1 MQFRPHPYQRE
12 AISRMIRYDHYG
24 LLLDMGLGKTVSVL
38 SAIAALRFDYCTI
51 GKTLVIAPLKVAED
65 TWQAEARKWDG
76 LQSLTF
82 STVLGS
88 ESKRN
93 AALRAN
99 ADVYVIN
106 RENVSWLADQY
117 RYRLPFD
124 VCVVDESSSFKN
136 PASRR
141 FKALR
146 KCLGSFKRVYIL
158 TGTPSPNTLM
168 DLWAQVYLLDRGE
181 RLGRTVTAY
190 RQQYFLPGQSNG
202 HVVYNWRL
210 RDDTAKQSIYDR
222 IQDICMSLSAADY
235 LQLPPRI
242 DNVVPV
248 SLGANMAVYKQMKHD
263 LVVELQ
269 GKEITAANAAVL
281 SNKLLQLANGN
292 LYEEDTDGTHRSYS
306 FLHQEKLKKLK
317 DIIEENDGKPVL
329 VFYAFQHDRI
339 SIEQYLGKQ
348 VEELEGADTVRRWNA
363 GGIRVLLAHPASC
376 AYGLNLQVGGN
387 IIVWYGLTWSL
398 ELYQQANA
406 RLYRQGQTQPVIIH
420 HLVAQGTI
428 DEQVMV
434 ALQRKKTGQDDLLQ
448 AIKAHL
454 KE

>member
-1 MQFRPHPYQRE
+1 MKIAVSSYSFQRLIREGQETQLSCIRLAKELGYEGIEFTELTPHDGSSPAEYAKKIARE
-12 AISRMIRYDHYG
+12 CERYDLPVTNYTVGADFLTGSAGALDAEVERVKQQVDIAQALGTASMRHDATTGFDPATRKQQGFMQALPRLAEGCRRITEYAAAKGIRTMIENHGFFCQDSARVEQLVNTVENPNFG

-38 SAIAALRFDYCTI
+38 SAIAALRFDYCMI

-76 LQSLTF
+76 LQGLTF

-88 ESKRN
+88 EVKRK
-93 AALRAN
+93 AALQVN

-136 PASRR
+136 PSSRR

-168 DLWAQVYLLDRGE
+168 DLWAQVYLLDHGE
-181 RLGRTVTAY
+181 RLGQTITAY

-210 RDDTAKQSIYDR
+210 RDDAAKQAIYDH

-242 DNVVPV
+242 SAP
-248 SLGANMAVYKQMKHD
+248 SGH
-263 LVVELQ
+263 
-269 GKEITAANAAVL
+269 L
-281 SNKLLQLANGN
+281 SAC
-292 LYEEDTDGTHRSYS
+292 LY
-306 FLHQEKLKKLK
+306 
-317 DIIEENDGKPVL
+317 
-329 VFYAFQHDRI
+329 
-339 SIEQYLGKQ
+339 
-348 VEELEGADTVRRWNA
+348 
-363 GGIRVLLAHPASC
+363 
-376 AYGLNLQVGGN
+376 
-387 IIVWYGLTWSL
+387 
-398 ELYQQANA
+398 
-406 RLYRQGQTQPVIIH
+406 
-420 HLVAQGTI
+420 
-428 DEQVMV
+428 
-434 ALQRKKTGQDDLLQ
+434 
-448 AIKAHL
+448 
-454 KE
+454 